1 MSEIDYKAKCDI
13 YEKILGI
20 GQHDPVKNAFFVLV
34 KMMNSQTDYLNNFS
48 ITTHID
54 NNDKESPQYKRAMD
68 MLDSLPKMIASV
80 NELRATLKLNK
91 EDMIKIEPAKTI
103 FSKITTP
110 ESIADNIGELA
121 GGKK

>member
-1 MSEIDYKAKCDI
+1 MSEIDYKERCEQ
-13 YEKILGI
+13 YEKVLGI

-34 KMMNSQTDYLNNFS
+34 KMMNDQSNYLNNFS
-48 ITTHID
+48 IVSHID

-91 EDMIKIEPAKTI
+91 DDMIKMELAKTA

-110 ESIADNIGELA
+110 ESMADNIGELA